1 MSKADIR
8 RSAIL
13 TIDMYFKN
21 ILKILLVVNYRYY
34 ALIKESRNN
43 IVKHFSKP
51 YLAVHTWIVPLFS
64 FSYLVSSLC
73 FGFFIFSFRHNT
85 QFSLLSRSLDIL
97 WKIFRLLKIYYMYL
111 RSFFKRLSIPTTTE
125 PNFHLFQ
132 ISYVLTTF

>member
-21 ILKILLVVNYRYY
+21 ILKILSVVNYRYY

-51 YLAVHTWIVPLFS
+51 YLAVYSWIVPLFS

-73 FGFFIFSFRHNT
+73 FGFFIFSFSPQHSIFSFNT
-85 QFSLLSRSLDIL
+85 FTRYLV
-97 WKIFRLLKIYYMYL
+97 KIFRLLNIYYMYL